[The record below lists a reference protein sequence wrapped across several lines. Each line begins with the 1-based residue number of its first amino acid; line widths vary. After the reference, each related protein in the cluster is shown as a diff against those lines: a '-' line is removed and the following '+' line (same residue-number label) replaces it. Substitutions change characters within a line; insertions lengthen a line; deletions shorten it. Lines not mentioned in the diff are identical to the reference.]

1 MERNTSVYMFY
12 LIINCKP
19 SFHRIFITDTIIPF
33 KIQAY
38 HHLLDNF
45 SQYRRWK
52 TTYILNSTQNTFVRM
67 SQRRW
72 ECHQHLKYEIDICSY
87 CQHAITKREWDLH
100 TSSKPENK
108 VKNDDDD
115 YEILLQTFYILP
127 VLLLLSNG
135 TNNNNN
141 NIYPYLLFANK
152 AHTHT
157 QV

>member
-1 MERNTSVYMFY
+1 MKRNTSVYMFY

-52 TTYILNSTQNTFVRM
+52 TTYIKFNTKYFCENEPKKMRM
-67 SQRRW
+67 SSTFKIRNRY
-72 ECHQHLKYEIDICSY
+72 LFLLPTY
-87 CQHAITKREWDLH
+87 AILRERGLH

-141 NIYPYLLFANK
+141 IYPYLLFANK
-152 AHTHT
+152 AHT